1 MDFLVT
7 GPMFFPL
14 PWLASL
20 FEDIT
25 VRQSSFR
32 GNRDQKKKKMSFK
45 WKQKTE

>member
-7 GPMFFPL
+7 GPMLFPL

-45 WKQKTE
+45 WKRKTE